1 MFKFTLRSF
10 LYIIMI
16 PLMAVIY
23 YISYGHKQYSLLEN
37 YQYLIVDNL
46 KSQYGIDIKYENLS
60 EEWDYLKPYLEIYN
74 LEIKDNEG
82 VEFVSEKI
90 SIRLDLI
97 YLIMAQ
103 KLKIKKVNIDNSFLK
118 LKYNTKDQKNNSN
131 FDFSIIEHI
140 NINKLNINNLNID
153 FEIDEKKYN
162 LKDVN
167 LNYNHSNNFFTIEND
182 NIKIKQF
189 IDDSKYYKT
198 NVESSSES
206 IIAFIKKHGFESYL
220 NDIGY
225 GDIFNSEGNINI
237 ISNFKNKDDFN
248 LEFSF
253 KNNKVKLLTEDLSFS
268 DFSGSI
274 YFNSFDKK
282 VYSDI
287 MKCKTNNKDCTFEI
301 KNDNN
306 NIFLNFSAY
315 ANEKTLSKYVGFI
328 DNSNFIGET
337 KINGTYDIEE
347 NLLSIKSDLQG
358 MEVINI
364 PLLSKNKKEK
374 INLDL
379 KTYLN
384 NNKNYI
390 DLKIGNIQIF
400 VDLIKYN
407 TQVYFNEAFK
417 KYTLIEKDLYI
428 SGEIDNLDVS
438 KTLNF
443 IDTLKFE
450 KNHNKNFNYEVNLKL
465 TNPNYFNIIPE
476 IVIYS
481 DKNGLANINIIDNN
495 ISGNIIYDL
504 NKNYLSAIIDKFIY
518 NTEGKE
524 NNLDNLDIY
533 NWPNI
538 NISINDLIINKYQG
552 SISFNANHNNQF
564 YIIDNIKGL
573 LNNIKPNFIVKI
585 DKETLNTSLIS
596 INENKLFEFDDISNI
611 LKSYGYEKTITSKN
625 GIVYGDVSWEGLYPN
640 IKTLNG
646 KINFEINEGKF
657 NAATTG
663 ARVLKVFKIFEIN
676 MIAELLKLDFDFVKK
691 GTKYKTL
698 VGNGHFIDGVYYI
711 DKNIE
716 MKSNNYNA
724 AIDGT
729 IDFVNENFENS
740 IKIDLPVS
748 QKLPT
753 LALLTGNPIA
763 IAGVW
768 AADKLLGD
776 QINKLSSIKFNVKGD
791 FENPNVTK

>member
-16 PLMAVIY
+16 PIIAIIY

-37 YQYLIVDNL
+37 YQYLIVDNI
-46 KSQYGIDIKYENLS
+46 KEQYGIDIKYENLS
-60 EEWDYLKPYLEIYN
+60 EEWDYLKPYIEISN

-82 VEFVSEKI
+82 TEFISEKI
-90 SIRLDLI
+90 SVRLDLI

-103 KLKIKKVNIDNSFLK
+103 KIKIKKVNIDNSFLK
-118 LKYNTKDQKNNSN
+118 YNITEKNDSN
-131 FDFSIIEHI
+131 FNFSIIEHI

-153 FEIDEKKYN
+153 FEVEGKKYN

-167 LNYNHSNNFFTIEND
+167 LNYINSDDFFTIEND

-189 IDDSKYYKT
+189 IDDSDYYKT
-198 NVESSSES
+198 NVESSSEA
-206 IIAFIKKHGFESYL
+206 IISFIKKHGFENYL

-225 GDIFNSEGNINI
+225 GDIFNTEGNIKI
-237 ISNFKNKDDFN
+237 ISKFKNKDDFN
-248 LEFSF
+248 LEFNF
-253 KNNKVKLLTEDLSFS
+253 NDNKVKLLTEDLLFTN
-268 DFSGSI
+268 FNGSI

-287 MKCKTNNKDCTFEI
+287 MKCQTNNKDCTFEI
-301 KNDNN
+301 KNNNDNV
-306 NIFLNFSAY
+306 ILNFSAY
-315 ANEKTLSKYVGFI
+315 ANEKTLSKYVNFI
-328 DNSNFIGET
+328 SNSNFIGET
-337 KINGTYDIEE
+337 KINGTYNVEK

-358 MEVINI
+358 IEVINI

-379 KTYLN
+379 KIYLN
-384 NNKNYI
+384 ENKNYI

-400 VDLIKYN
+400 VDLLKYN
-407 TQVYFNEAFK
+407 TQLYFNESFK
-417 KYTLIEKDLYI
+417 KYNITEKELYI
-428 SGEIDNLDVS
+428 SGEIDNLDVV

-443 IDTLKFE
+443 IDSLKFE
-450 KNHNKNFNYEVNLKL
+450 NNNNDLNYEVNLKL

-476 IVIYS
+476 IATYS
-481 DKNGLANINIIDNN
+481 DKNGLVDINIIDNN

-504 NKNYLSAIIDKFIY
+504 KNNNLSAVIDKFIY
-518 NTEGKE
+518 NKESKE

-533 NWPNI
+533 SWPNL
-538 NISINDLIINKYQG
+538 NIKIKNLIINNYQG
-552 SISFNANHNNQF
+552 FISFNANHNNQF
-564 YIIDNIKGL
+564 YIIDDIKGL

-611 LKSYGYEKTITSKN
+611 LKSYGYEKTITSEN
-625 GIVYGDVSWEGLYPN
+625 GIVYGGLSWEGLYPN

-646 KINFEINEGKF
+646 KVNFEINEGKF

-663 ARVLKVFKIFEIN
+663 SRVLKVFKIFEIN
-676 MIAELLKLDFDFVKK
+676 MITELLKLDFDFVKK

-698 VGNGHFIDGVYYI
+698 TGKGHFIDGIYYI
-711 DKNIE
+711 DENIE

-724 AIDGT
+724 GVNGK
-729 IDFVNENFENS
+729 IDFINEKFENS
-740 IKIDLPVS
+740 IQIDLPVS

-753 LALLTGNPIA
+753 LALLSGNPIA

-776 QINKLSSIKFNVKGD
+776 QINKLTRIKFNVKGN
-791 FENPNVTK
+791 FEDPNITK